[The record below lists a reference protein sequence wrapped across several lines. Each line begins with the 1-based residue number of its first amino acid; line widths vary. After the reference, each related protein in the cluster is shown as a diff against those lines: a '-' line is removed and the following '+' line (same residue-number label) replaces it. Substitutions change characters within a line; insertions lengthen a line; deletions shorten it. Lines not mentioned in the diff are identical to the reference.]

1 MNQTTESNSNL
12 YIQILENIDRA
23 VIALS
28 ADGIISLFNPA
39 AQAMTGLSE
48 RQALGKAFD
57 HLFKGQQSLRYLVS
71 TALTAGRSV
80 SDHEEIYLYRPFSPP
95 LPVSVSVSPLL
106 TETGAPDGV
115 VLTLRDL
122 SRMRDLEEAV
132 RQSDRLSQLGTLAAG
147 LAHEIKNPLGGIK
160 GAAQLLDLELP
171 GKSPLREYTA
181 VMIRETERIN
191 TIIEGL
197 LDLTRTRQ
205 PHWAGVNLGKIL
217 GDILLL
223 QKNAHPGKEI
233 DFLFDLDPSIPE
245 FRGDEDLLT
254 QLFLNLVKN
263 AAEAIA
269 DGGVVRISSK
279 IVADYH
285 LNLPTG
291 RPAPFVTVEIRDNGR
306 GIDREDLERI
316 FTPFYTTKHF
326 GSGLGLPLCQ
336 KIVRQHD
343 GMLKAVSEPGSGT
356 LFSVSLPLI
365 PPPDSGQA
373 G

>member
-1 MNQTTESNSNL
+1 MSPATERNSKL
-12 YIQILENIDRA
+12 YIQIFENIDRA
-23 VIALS
+23 VIALGS
-28 ADGIISLFNPA
+28 DGVINLFNPA
-39 AQAMTGLSE
+39 AQAMTGISE
-48 RQALGKAFD
+48 RQALGKPFAD
-57 HLFKGQQSLRYLVS
+57 LFKGQQGLGYLVA
-71 TALTAGRSV
+71 TALAAGRSV
-80 SDHEEIYLYRPFSPP
+80 SDHEEIALHRPLSPP

-106 TETGAPDGV
+106 TETGTPDGV
-115 VLTLRDL
+115 VLILRDL
-122 SRMRDLEEAV
+122 SRLRDLEQAV

-171 GKSPLREYTA
+171 SKSLLREYTA
-181 VMIRETERIN
+181 VMIRESERIN

-205 PHWAGVNLGKIL
+205 PRWAGVNLGKIL

-223 QKNAHPGKEI
+223 QKNAHPGKQI
-233 DFLFDLDPSIPE
+233 DFLLDLDPSIPE

-269 DGGVVRISSK
+269 SSGVVRISSK

-285 LNLPTG
+285 LNLPGG
-291 RPAPFVTVEIRDNGR
+291 RPAPFVTVDIRDNGM
-306 GIDREDLERI
+306 GIDRVDLEHI
-316 FTPFYTTKHF
+316 FTPFYTTKHL

-343 GMLKAVSEPGSGT
+343 GMLKAASEPGSGT
-356 LFSVSLPLI
+356 LFSVSLPLL